1 MTLLCDLEMLVAL
14 YLMRGGGVGV
24 EGVNPAKIQ
33 GVVKKKEPAEETS
46 VK

>member
-14 YLMRGGGVGV
+14 YLMRGEGG

-33 GVVKKKEPAEETS
+33 GVVKKKEPVEETS

>member
-14 YLMRGGGVGV
+14 YLMRG

-33 GVVKKKEPAEETS
+33 GVVKKKEPVEETS